1 VELVMNCLRS
11 RPMVPKLLVG
21 EFTKAHPHRTGLR

>member
-1 VELVMNCLRS
+1 MNCLRS

-21 EFTKAHPHRTGLR
+21 KVIRCTKDRPHRTGLR